1 MRTIIMF
8 ALVLNF
14 IGTPSF
20 QWCSPTSAREVLQ
33 MEAAHYGLTQSS
45 FPAGVM
51 VGTLSRRYPS
61 TEGWQ
66 APAAL
71 LGNHWARHYGA
82 ADEHHRV
89 PNCIPTPVPPWPSW
103 SVSRR
108 RCCLSDLQ
116 RQVNVPLNV
125 LMQETVPDH
134 YRGRVFGLVG
144 SLVQMLVP
152 ISMALAG
159 VLVDVI
165 PAAYFLLL
173 CGTATVALGAAMGMS
188 ASIGSLFQEQELE
201 SEPRS
206 AAAHL

>member
-1 MRTIIMF
+1 
-8 ALVLNF
+8 
-14 IGTPSF
+14 
-20 QWCSPTSAREVLQ
+20 

-51 VGTLSRRYPS
+51 VGTLVVGILAQKVGRHRLLSWA
-61 TEGWQ
+61 TIGQ
-66 APAAL
+66 GIMAL
-71 LGNHWARHYGA
+71 LMSIIGFPIVFQHLSPLAILVSIA
-82 ADEHHRV
+82 APMLFIGIFNV
-89 PNCIPTPVPPWPSW
+89 
-103 SVSRR
+103 
-108 RCCLSDLQ
+108 
-116 RQVNVPLNV
+116 QVNVPLNV

-173 CGTATVALGAAMGMS
+173 CGTATAALGAAMGMS

-206 AAAHL
+206 AAAAH